1 MRHWSGTAVSENL
14 RSVRGTAKTSAS
26 APRRFLVAL
35 MTLLCASCA
44 RPVHF
49 ERSTTAW
56 LPVWREEF
64 DGPAGAPVSS
74 ASWVYESGDGC
85 RVGIC
90 GWGNQEKESYS
101 SSTEN
106 VSLDGEGHLALV
118 VRKAPAGLACYY
130 GPCRYSSGRIKT
142 KGKVSVQPGRVEARI
157 RIPSGQGLWPAFWL
171 LGAAYPETPWPR
183 AGELDV
189 MENHGSNPRSISS
202 AIHGPGY
209 SGSQTPFVHDT
220 PLPTGRYSDDFHLF
234 AVEWDSTR
242 VRFLV
247 DDVEHYVAT
256 RTAVE
261 AKGAWVFDQPF
272 FVILNL
278 AIGGHFDGDPASDAM
293 LPATMLV
300 DFVRVYVR
308 R

>member
-1 MRHWSGTAVSENL
+1 MRHVSGAVVSDNL
-14 RSVRGTAKTSAS
+14 RSVSGAAKATREVPRGA
-26 APRRFLVAL
+26 LVVLLSL
-35 MTLLCASCA
+35 MSLGCTK
-44 RPVHF
+44 PVQY

-64 DGPAGAPVSS
+64 DGPAGAPVNS
-74 ASWVYESGDGC
+74 ASWVYDSGDGC
-85 RVGIC
+85 TGGIC
-90 GWGNQEKESYS
+90 GWGNQEKESYTG
-101 SSTEN
+101 STEN
-106 VSLDGEGHLALV
+106 ASLDGQGHLALV
-118 VRKAPAGLACYY
+118 VRKAPPGLACYY
-130 GPCRYSSGRIKT
+130 GPCRYTSGRIT
-142 KGKVSVQPGRVEARI
+142 TRGMVRVQPGRVEARI

-202 AIHGPGY
+202 AMHGPGY
-209 SGSQTPFVHDT
+209 FGSQTPFVHDE
-220 PLPTGRYSDDFHLF
+220 PLPTARYSDDFHLF

-247 DDVEHYVAT
+247 DDLEHYVVT
-256 RTAVE
+256 RTAVK
-261 AKGAWVFDQPF
+261 AKGEWVFDQPF
-272 FVILNL
+272 HIILNL
-278 AIGGHFDGDPASDAM
+278 AIGGQFDGDPASDGM

-300 DFVRVYVR
+300 DFVRAYVR